1 MKAWLL
7 GLVVLLQ
14 VACAELAPQVDASQG
29 LGPPLESFAANGR
42 ISLRQG
48 ERSDHLQFDWQHA
61 PGRDVV
67 LFSSPLGQGLAELGR
82 DSAGAWLVT
91 PGEPERRASDL
102 RALAQSLFGAPL
114 PLDVLADWLRGA
126 QPALSGNV
134 DGWHIEVSET
144 TPSGALSAGNSAV
157 PSGQRRLP
165 RRLEVRRDD
174 IELRIVIDGW
184 GEND

>member
-1 MKAWLL
+1 LKIWLL
-7 GLVVLLQ
+7 GLVALLHA
-14 VACAELAPQVDASQG
+14 ACAELAPQVEAPR

-82 DSAGAWLVT
+82 DGAGAWLVM
-91 PGEPERRASDL
+91 PGEPERRAADL
-102 RALAQSLFGAPL
+102 PALAQRLFGAPL

-126 QPALSGNV
+126 RPALSGNV
-134 DGWHIEVSET
+134 DGWRIEVSET
-144 TPSGALSAGNSAV
+144 A
-157 PSGQRRLP
+157 PSGQHRLP
-165 RRLEVRRDD
+165 RRLDVRRDD

-184 GEND
+184 GGND

>member
-7 GLVVLLQ
+7 GVVALLQ
-14 VACAELAPQVDASQG
+14 AACAGLAPQADAARR

-67 LFSSPLGQGLAELGR
+67 LFSSPLGQGLAELGS
-82 DSAGAWLVT
+82 DDAGAWLVV
-91 PGEPERRASDL
+91 PGEPQRRAPDL
-102 RALAQSLFGAPL
+102 RALAQTLFGAPL

-126 QPALSGNV
+126 QPALSGEV
-134 DGWHIEVSET
+134 DGWRIEVNET
-144 TPSGALSAGNSAV
+144 V
-157 PSGQRRLP
+157 PSATLPDGDSASPSAQRRLP
-165 RRLEVRRDD
+165 RRLTVRRDD

-184 GEND
+184 GAND

>member
-1 MKAWLL
+1 MRSWLVCL
-7 GLVVLLQ
+7 AVLC
-14 VACAELAPQVDASQG
+14 VGACAEISPRAGNASA
-29 LGPPLESFAANGR
+29 LGPALPNFTADGR

-82 DSAGAWLVT
+82 DATGAWLAI

-102 RALAQSLFGAPL
+102 AALTQRLFGAPL
-114 PLDVLADWLRGA
+114 PLDVLAEWLRGA
-126 QPALSGNV
+126 QPGLSGEV
-134 DGWHIEVSET
+134 DGWQIAVTE
-144 TPSGALSAGNSAV
+144 SA
-157 PSGQRRLP
+157 PFGQRRLP
-165 RRLEVRRDD
+165 RRLEARRDG

-184 GEND
+184 GGND